1 MQETYQEFPV
11 EITVREEPSPIVE
24 ILLNDGETSVFA
36 TKLSFPD
43 MARAEGYAQYM
54 AQRMG
59 VTSYNIISS
68 SQMRTRTC
76 VLLIELSFEDF
87 DRILTNA
94 TETSPVSSLLKDS
107 IKIATDTFVVPCDV
121 SEAEMLRD
129 VAQHF
134 SPETVSKIN
143 AAIRASKMC

>member
-1 MQETYQEFPV
+1 LSFRESTANVLRV
-11 EITVREEPSPIVE
+11 EAKKLADIVKGE
-24 ILLNDGETSVFA
+24 YPLIILLHEPFLHFTKSSFAIRIVCPTVF
-36 TKLSFPD
+36 S
-43 MARAEGYAQYM
+43 
-54 AQRMG
+54 
-59 VTSYNIISS
+59 I
-68 SQMRTRTC
+68 
-76 VLLIELSFEDF
+76 SFEDF
-87 DRILTNA
+87 DRILKNA

-107 IKIATDTFVVPCDV
+107 IKIATETFVIPCDV